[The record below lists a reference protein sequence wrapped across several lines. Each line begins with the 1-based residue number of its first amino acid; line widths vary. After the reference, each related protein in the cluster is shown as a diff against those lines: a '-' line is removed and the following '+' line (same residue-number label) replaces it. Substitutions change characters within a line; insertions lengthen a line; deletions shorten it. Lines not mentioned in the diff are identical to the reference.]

1 MTFDFSCSELQQIM
15 SIFFTK
21 AMLIPVAFAYLCQ
34 QILIFNIIFTHLITI
49 NTRSVKP
56 WIRAPIS
63 PSGHCKSN
71 LSLL

>member
-1 MTFDFSCSELQQIM
+1 
-15 SIFFTK
+15 
-21 AMLIPVAFAYLCQ
+21 MLIPVAFAYLCQ
-34 QILIFNIIFTHLITI
+34 RILIFNIIFTHLITI

-56 WIRAPIS
+56 RIHAPIS